1 MIATDT
7 TKKLPAVVLSTH
19 NTGLAVIR
27 ALGEQGVPVIAV
39 YYEDRDMGY
48 VSRYVQHRVAAPH
61 PEQNQDE
68 FIQQLIDLSRTHGR
82 CVLVPCDD
90 GTLAAVGSH
99 MQTLS
104 EHHLVACPDWDI
116 VRSAIDKPYTY
127 QLAESLGIPQPKTMI
142 PENIEQV
149 VSYCQTAHFP
159 CLVKPR
165 QSHIYF
171 ERFRKKM
178 VKATDTDTAVDAYR
192 EAASAG
198 IEVML
203 QEYIEG
209 PDTAGINYNSYF
221 WDGQPLVE
229 FTARKVRISPPDS
242 GVPSVV
248 ISQDIPEVIQSGR
261 QLLKAFNYQG
271 YSCMEFKQ
279 DPNDGI
285 YKLMEINARHNRS
298 SLLAVRC
305 GINFPWV
312 EYCHRLWGQTPQTNG
327 YRKGLYW
334 IDATRD
340 LAAMPK
346 YIKRGEFSLW
356 GQLKPYLRPN
366 VFAVFRLNDPMPFV
380 KRSSDILKMTVAAI
394 IKRLSRK
401 KQLINKPAGE
411 V

>member
-1 MIATDT
+1 MIAIDKK
-7 TKKLPAVVLSTH
+7 TKLTAVVLSTH

-27 ALGEQGVPVIAV
+27 ALGEKGVPVIAV
-39 YYEDRDMGY
+39 YYQDRDMGY
-48 VSRYVQHRVAAPH
+48 VSRHVKYRVAAPH
-61 PEQNQDE
+61 PEEQQGA
-68 FIQQLIDLSRTHGR
+68 FIELLIDLSRTHGR
-82 CVLVPCDD
+82 CILIPCDD
-90 GTLAAVGSH
+90 GTLAAVGSN
-99 MQTLS
+99 MQLLS
-104 EHHLVACPDWDI
+104 QYHLVACPDWNV
-116 VRSAIDKPYTY
+116 VRAAIDKPYTY
-127 QLAESLGIPQPKTMI
+127 QLAESLDIPLPKTVI

-149 VSYCQTAHFP
+149 RAYCQTAHFP

-178 VKATDTDTAVDAYR
+178 VKAKDADTLIEGYQ
-192 EAASAG
+192 EAADAG
-198 IEVML
+198 MEVML

-221 WDGQPLVE
+221 WEGQPLVE

-248 ISQDIPEVIQSGR
+248 ISQDIPEVVQSGR
-261 QLLKAFNYQG
+261 QLLKAFGYQG

-305 GINFPWV
+305 GINFPWL
-312 EYCHRLWGQTPQTNG
+312 EYHHRLYGHLPQTNG

-334 IDATRD
+334 IDAAKD
-340 LAAMPK
+340 LAAIPK
-346 YIKRGEFSLW
+346 YIRRGEFSLW

-366 VFAVFRLNDPMPFV
+366 VFAVFSLKDPLPFI
-380 KRSSDILKMTVAAI
+380 KRSADILKIMITSI
-394 IKRLSRK
+394 IK
-401 KQLINKPAGE
+401 
-411 V
+411 